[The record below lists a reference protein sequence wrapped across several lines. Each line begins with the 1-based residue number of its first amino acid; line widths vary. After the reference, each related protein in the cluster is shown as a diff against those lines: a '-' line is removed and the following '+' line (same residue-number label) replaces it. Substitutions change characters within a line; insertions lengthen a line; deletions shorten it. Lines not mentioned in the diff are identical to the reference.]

1 MTRPPAIEA
10 AKGVINEY
18 FPTCQTALLCG
29 SVVRGE
35 ETPTSDL
42 DIVVIDEHLQS
53 EYRESLISH
62 GWPIELFVHNLKTLR
77 HYFQSDYQRARPSLQ
92 KMVSEGIPLIDHAII
107 DTIKQEA
114 NNMLRDGPPEWSA
127 ETIRM
132 KRYFLTDAVDD
143 LIGSTKRGESI
154 FIANSIGE
162 LLHEFV
168 LRSNRHWIG
177 SSKWIVRALHEYD
190 PQFAK
195 EFVNAFEH
203 FYSKDD
209 KMEIV
214 RLVESVLQK
223 HGGRL
228 FEGFAVGKDH
238 ETS

>member
-1 MTRPPAIEA
+1 MIRPSPIEA
-10 AKGVINEY
+10 AKLFIHEQ
-18 FPTCQTALLCG
+18 FPTCQAALLGG

-42 DIVVIDEHLQS
+42 DIVVIDEHLKT

-62 GWPIELFVHNLKTLR
+62 GWPIEVFVHNLKTLR
-77 HYFQSDYQRARPSLQ
+77 HYFQSDSNRARPSIQ
-92 KMVSEGIPLIDHAII
+92 KMVSEGIPLTGHPVIDS
-107 DTIKQEA
+107 IKLEA
-114 NNMLRDGPPEWSA
+114 NKMLRDGPPEWST
-127 ETIRM
+127 ETIRT
-132 KRYFLTDAVDD
+132 KRYFLTDALDD
-143 LIGSTKRGESI
+143 LIGSTNRGESI

-168 LRSNRHWIG
+168 LRTNRHWIG

-203 FYSKDD
+203 FYRKND

-214 RLVESVLQK
+214 RLVDSVPQK

-228 FEGFAVGKDH
+228 FEGFSVGKR
-238 ETS
+238 